1 MQKAKKDAKQKLK
14 KDAKKKAKK
23 AKQDAKKQE
32 RKDAKQDDVK
42 IQEKRRAAVTRT
54 PSKPKKETEDQIKK
68 KLHSVPWLS
77 YVRLE

>member
-42 IQEKRRAAVTRT
+42 IQEKRAAVTRT